1 MCHIIR
7 QIDSEKERVTCIENT
22 EITSQSFWLRSS
34 VENSEMATDF
44 LFWTLSG
51 EAIKIKTT

>member
-51 EAIKIKTT
+51 EAI